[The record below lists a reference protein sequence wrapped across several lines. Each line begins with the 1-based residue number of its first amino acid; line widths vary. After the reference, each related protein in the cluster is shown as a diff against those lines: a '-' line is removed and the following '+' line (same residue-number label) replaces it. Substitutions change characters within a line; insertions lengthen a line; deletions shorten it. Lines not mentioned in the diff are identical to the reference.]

1 MAFSRNDKYLM
12 LHSQIIDN
20 NQIRKNDCTE
30 NPMVWDNVNNNSV
43 KNYESHKEAVFKKMQ
58 FPNQIYGKYQ
68 FIEGN
73 LKSSKKVEDD
83 AYSKT

>member
-1 MAFSRNDKYLM
+1 
-12 LHSQIIDN
+12 
-20 NQIRKNDCTE
+20 
-30 NPMVWDNVNNNSV
+30 MVWDNVNNNSV